1 MSAGAFTNSKYQA
14 DNGDIRGIRVQPE
27 TLAANIGAVNAAPAG
42 AINATGRA
50 RVGGGNRQYG
60 VKARSVTVR
69 FTATPPTG
77 YKADQLYRIPIMT
90 PTVYND
96 IEIDDTGTYLGVA
109 CVVVG
114 KNPERVR

>member
-1 MSAGAFTNSKYQA
+1 MSAGAFVSSRYQA

-27 TLAANIGAVNAAPAG
+27 TLAANIGGLNSAPTG

-60 VKARSVTVR
+60 IKARSVTIR
-69 FTATPPTG
+69 FTSTPPDG

-90 PTVYND
+90 PARFNAIDT
-96 IEIDDTGTYLGVA
+96 DDTGTYLGVA